1 MIDFKVTV
9 KLEAVCMCLMSYNSF
24 SAHKSFHS
32 VLLRERERGR
42 ERERERETETE
53 RQRDRD
59 RNRERQRQRERANE

>member
-42 ERERERETETE
+42 ERERDRDRETETE
-53 RQRDRD
+53 TETERDRD
-59 RNRERQRQRERANE
+59 RESERMNE